1 MTGKTYRTTCRT
13 DAQKSGV
20 SVYVRI
26 VTGGAFH
33 IRLRLTRIRAARGDA
48 RVELHV
54 GTLESRTA
62 VGGIDPPRAARAHDF
77 VIGGVKNTNHT
88 KTTKKKKRIPPAGEL
103 DTDRMIVSE
112 VFAEIGDDAGW
123 TDAAL
128 RLRPGA

>member
-62 VGGIDPPRAARAHDF
+62 VGGIDTPRAARAHDF
-77 VIGGVKNTNHT
+77 GIGGVKIAVRAGTAWIGE
-88 KTTKKKKRIPPAGEL
+88 RIPPAGEKETKRKNERK
-103 DTDRMIVSE
+103 DK
-112 VFAEIGDDAGW
+112 AEIGDD
-123 TDAAL
+123 
-128 RLRPGA
+128 

>member
-1 MTGKTYRTTCRT
+1 MRIAKTFNSRTALACSLRQHSFMHPHRLPRGLLLVMTGKTYRTTCRT

-54 GTLESRTA
+54 GTLEPRTA
-62 VGGIDPPRAARAHDF
+62 VGGIDPPRAARVF
-77 VIGGVKNTNHT
+77 VFGFGDLKFAV
-88 KTTKKKKRIPPAGEL
+88 RAG
-103 DTDRMIVSE
+103 TAGIV
-112 VFAEIGDDAGW
+112 
-123 TDAAL
+123 
-128 RLRPGA
+128 